1 MLAASATAGMA
12 AGEVH
17 RVTVGDC
24 TDLYRV
30 DTGMYDTAEYG
41 CVYLLDAERPALVET
56 GIGTHHDRVLDAL
69 DAVGVDRAAVAV
81 THVHLDH
88 AGGAGF
94 LADELPDAEVVV
106 PERGARHLVD
116 PSRLW
121 AGTKDAVGDQTRYYT
136 EPEPVPEE
144 RLCPVA
150 DGDRVDLG
158 DHTLVAHEAPGHAP
172 HQVVFDHPENDA
184 VFTADA
190 AGIYVPSLDRVEP
203 TTPPPQFDLER
214 ALADVETL
222 RGLDRSTLCYTHFG
236 AQPAADR
243 LDEYARRLEAW
254 VETVRAAR
262 AEHGDEG
269 AVERLSADPETAA
282 VWGEHKARGEAAM
295 NVRGVLSY
303 LDD

>member
-1 MLAASATAGMA
+1 MA
-12 AGEVH
+12 AGDVH

-24 TDLYRV
+24 TDLHYV
-30 DTGMYDTAEYG
+30 DTGMYDTAGYG
-41 CVYLLDAERPALVET
+41 CVYLLDADRPAVVET
-56 GIGTHHDRVLDAL
+56 GIGTHHDRVLDAV
-69 DAVGVDRAAVAV
+69 DAVGIDRAAVAVVAV

-88 AGGAGF
+88 AGGAGL
-94 LADELPDAEVVV
+94 LADELPAAEVVA
-106 PERGARHLVD
+106 PERGARHLID

-121 AGTKDAVGDQTRYYT
+121 AGTRSAVGDQIRYYT
-136 EPEPVPEE
+136 EPEPVPED
-144 RLCPVA
+144 RMRPLA

-222 RGLDRSTLCYTHFG
+222 RELGRSTLCYTHFG
-236 AQPAADR
+236 AHSAGDR
-243 LDEYARRLEAW
+243 LDEYARRLAAW
-254 VETVRAAR
+254 VETVRTAK

-295 NVRGVLSY
+295 NVRGMLSY

>member
-1 MLAASATAGMA
+1 MA
-12 AGEVH
+12 PGDVE
-17 RVTVGDC
+17 RVDTGDC
-24 TDLYRV
+24 TDLYHV

-56 GIGTHHDRVLDAL
+56 GIGTHHDRVLAAL
-69 DAVGVDRAAVAV
+69 DEVGIDRGAVETVAV

-88 AGGAGF
+88 AGGAGV
-94 LADELPDAEVVV
+94 LVDHLPNATVAV

-121 AGTKDAVGDQTRYYT
+121 AGTREAVGDQVRYYT
-136 EPEPVPEE
+136 EPEPVPEA
-144 RLCPVA
+144 RVRSLA
-150 DGDRVDLG
+150 DGDRIDLG
-158 DHTLVAHEAPGHAP
+158 DHQLVTHAAPGHAP

-203 TTPPPQFDLER
+203 TTPPPQFDLEQ

-222 RGLDRSTLCYTHFG
+222 RALDRSTLCYTHFG
-236 AQPAADR
+236 AHPVDGR
-243 LDEYARRLEAW
+243 LDEYESALREW
-254 VETVRAAR
+254 VETVEQAR

-282 VWGEHKARGEAAM
+282 VWGEHKARGETAM
-295 NVRGVLSY
+295 NVRGVIAAAN
-303 LDD
+303 D

>member
-1 MLAASATAGMA
+1 MA
-12 AGEVH
+12 PGDVE
-17 RVTVGDC
+17 RVETGDC
-24 TDLYRV
+24 TDLHRV

-56 GIGTHHDRVLDAL
+56 GIGTHHERVLDA
-69 DAVGVDRAAVAV
+69 VDRVGIDREAVETVAV

-94 LADELPDAEVVV
+94 LVDELPNATVAV

-121 AGTKDAVGDQTRYYT
+121 TGTQQAVGDQLRYYT
-136 EPEPVPEE
+136 EPEPVPGD
-144 RLCPVA
+144 RVRSLA
-150 DGDRVDLG
+150 DGDRIDLG

-203 TTPPPQFDLER
+203 TTPPPQFDLAQ

-222 RGLDRSTLCYTHFG
+222 RSLDRSTLCYTHFG
-236 AQPAADR
+236 AHPVDDR
-243 LDEYARRLEAW
+243 LREYERVLQEW
-254 VETVRAAR
+254 VETVERTR
-262 AEHGDEG
+262 AEYGDEA

-295 NVRGVLSY
+295 NVRGVIAARE
-303 LDD
+303 